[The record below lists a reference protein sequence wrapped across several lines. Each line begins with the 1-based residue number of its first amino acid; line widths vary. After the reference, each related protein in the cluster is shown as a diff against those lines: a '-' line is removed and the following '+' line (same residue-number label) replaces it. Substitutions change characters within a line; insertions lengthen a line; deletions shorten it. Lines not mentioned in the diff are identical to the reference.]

1 MAIQPG
7 LYNFTLQRAADWSLD
22 LELKDG
28 NGDPVSLIG
37 STVSSQVWDEDR
49 VKKYADMFITYVNR
63 GLGKV
68 KLSLTDEQTLLF
80 PESLKYDVLLV
91 NPSGL
96 KEYYLEGT
104 ITVSEGYTLS
114 LIHISEPTRPY

>member
-28 NGDPVSLIG
+28 DGDPVSLIG
-37 STVSSQVWDEDR
+37 STISSQVWDEDR

-104 ITVSEGYTLS
+104 ITVSEGYTRS
-114 LIHISEPTRPY
+114 

>member
-28 NGDPVSLIG
+28 NDDPINLTG
-37 STVSSQVWDEDR
+37 YTVSSQAWNDGR
-49 VKKYADMFITYVNR
+49 IRKYADMIISYTDRSN
-63 GLGKV
+63 GKI
-68 KLSLTDEQTLLF
+68 KLSLTDEQTSLF
-80 PESLKYDVLLV
+80 PDSLKYDVLLEDS
-91 NPSGL
+91 NGL

-104 ITVSEGYTLS
+104 ITVSEGYT
-114 LIHISEPTRPY
+114 R